1 MSKSILARLL
11 LMSAL
16 AITPLLLA
24 GDMGLKANLVG
35 GTVAAMSGK
44 PDVRIDLTGDRA
56 LLLRSKST
64 ALEIPFE
71 KIQLVEYGQRA
82 SRRYAEALVISPIL
96 LLSKSRKHFVT
107 VGYTDEKGDQQALV
121 FRVDK
126 DDIRSVLVGLEA
138 KTGRKI
144 EYQDDEAR
152 RTGRG

>member
-1 MSKSILARLL
+1 MSKSMLARLL
-11 LMSAL
+11 LISAL
-16 AITPLLLA
+16 GITPLLLG

-35 GTVAAMSGK
+35 GTVASISGK
-44 PDVRIDLTGDRA
+44 SDVRIDLTGERS
-56 LLLRSKST
+56 LILRNKST
-64 ALEIPFE
+64 AFDIPFD
-71 KIQLVEYGQRA
+71 KIHMVEYGQRA

-121 FRVDK
+121 FRIDK
-126 DDIRSVLVGLEA
+126 DDIRTVLVGLEA
-138 KTGRKI
+138 KTGRKV

>member
-1 MSKSILARLL
+1 
-11 LMSAL
+11 MSAL

-44 PDVRIDLTGDRA
+44 PDVRIDLTGDRV

-107 VGYTDEKGDQQALV
+107 VGYTDENGGQQALV

-138 KTGRKI
+138 KPGRKI